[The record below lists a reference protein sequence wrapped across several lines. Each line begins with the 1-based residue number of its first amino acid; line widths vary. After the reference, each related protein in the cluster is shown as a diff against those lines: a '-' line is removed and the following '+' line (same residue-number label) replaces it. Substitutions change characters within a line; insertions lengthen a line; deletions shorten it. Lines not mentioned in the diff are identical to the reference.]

1 MALLNNLYIHVT
13 DETVN
18 TTVES
23 TTHPVEKGIE
33 ISSTIRRKPLTLSL
47 TGMIVDYGDHKAKDI
62 LKQVNS
68 LQHEGSLIQYRGRN
82 HADKLQIQS
91 FNHSHPNTIHNG
103 LSFTM
108 ELVERKFAQT
118 SYVETKNN
126 DTSEQTE
133 EEKKE
138 LKDNP
143 KISVGDTVKFKGG
156 YVYNKS
162 NDTVSYGGIRG
173 SCETTV
179 LEIDKTAAHPYHI
192 YSVDADTGTV
202 VSGWVDMSTLE
213 GLGGTLIKPESK
225 SSNQQVKTET
235 ATALQEAYTV
245 KKGDT
250 LYGICNQYA
259 KKFNVSKSNYSTF
272 YEKFMAENKIAFSE
286 AGNPRTLQAGARVT
300 VSKNY
305 YTADKL
311 VQSNY

>member
-1 MALLNNLYIHVT
+1 MALLNNIYIHVT

-18 TTVES
+18 KTVES

-33 ISSTIRRKPLTLSL
+33 ISSTIRRKPITLSL
-47 TGMIVDYGDHKAKDI
+47 TGMIVDYGDIKARDI
-62 LKQVNS
+62 LSNVLK
-68 LQHEGSLIQYRGRN
+68 LQENGSLIDYRGRN
-82 HADKLQIQS
+82 VIRNLQIQS
-91 FNHSHPNTIHNG
+91 FNRSHPNTIHGG

-108 ELVERKFAQT
+108 ELIERKFAQP
-118 SYVETKNN
+118 SYTEAQS
-126 DTSEQTE
+126 DQSEQIK

-138 LKDNP
+138 LKVNP
-143 KISVGDTVKFKGG
+143 EIAVGDTVKFKGG

-162 NDTVSYGGIRG
+162 NDTVSYGGIKG

-179 LEIDKTAAHPYHI
+179 LAIDKTAAHPYHI

-202 VSGWVDMSTLE
+202 VSGWVDKATLE
-213 GLGGTLIKPESK
+213 GLGGTIIKPESK

-235 ATALQEAYTV
+235 ATKLQEAYTV

-250 LYGICNQYA
+250 LYDICNQFA
-259 KKFNVSKSNYSTF
+259 KKFNVSNKEYSTF

-305 YTADKL
+305 YTDKL
-311 VQSNY
+311 TQSNY